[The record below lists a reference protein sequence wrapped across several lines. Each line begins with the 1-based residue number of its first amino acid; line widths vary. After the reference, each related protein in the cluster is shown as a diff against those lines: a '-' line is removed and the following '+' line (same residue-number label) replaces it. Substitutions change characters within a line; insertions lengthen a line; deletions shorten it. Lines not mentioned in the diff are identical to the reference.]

1 MRYLRTRVMVFNY
14 DELSKDAQKRARYYI
29 ECRGKLERSKNKVY
43 PYSVQDFEWFATG
56 QVMFYQTKGA

>member
-1 MRYLRTRVMVFNY
+1 MVFNY